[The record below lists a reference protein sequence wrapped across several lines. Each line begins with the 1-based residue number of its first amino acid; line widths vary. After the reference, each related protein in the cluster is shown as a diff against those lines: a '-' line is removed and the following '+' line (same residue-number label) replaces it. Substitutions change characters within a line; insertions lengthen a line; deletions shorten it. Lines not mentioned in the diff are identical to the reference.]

1 MARTTQRQHAGEGRL
16 AGNVITFII
25 VMAIF
30 LAAIVTFSLE
40 PQIGWVP
47 AFALGLILFGLAFF
61 IPQQILGRSDSHE
74 TD

>member
-16 AGNVITFII
+16 AGNLITFIL
-25 VMAIF
+25 VMVLF
-30 LAAIVTFSLE
+30 FAAIVCFGLE
-40 PQIGWVP
+40 PEIGPIP

-74 TD
+74 VD